1 MNKLKGILLTLVLGI
16 LFVACSST
24 TPADNKEAV
33 QSQKAVETTEAG
45 DPSKDFELEKGEKK
59 AILLVSFGT
68 TYPETRAKTIMA
80 LEKEFKAEFPDY
92 KVVTAFTSR
101 IIMRRIK
108 EKEGITFHNPS
119 EALDLLKAEG
129 YTHVLVQGTH
139 IMNGLE
145 SETLAKE
152 LALHKG
158 DFKVLRQSA
167 PLLTVIDDYKAA
179 AEALAPTYK
188 DLKKDEATVFIGH
201 GTHHPGNS
209 AYSMIENV
217 FHEFYSENVFFGTV
231 EGYPTLDSVIKQL
244 KAKKIKHVNLYPFMI
259 VAGDHAH
266 NDIGVDMKAELEAQG
281 FTVTAYLQGLG
292 ENKAIRDIYVAHA
305 RYAIAN
311 RPEDMLAKKKKYAN
325 GMQPK

>member
-1 MNKLKGILLTLVLGI
+1 MNKFMKILMTLVLGTM
-16 LFVACSST
+16 FFACSSAST
-24 TPADNKEAV
+24 DKKEVQPTKEIAADK
-33 QSQKAVETTEAG
+33 SG
-45 DPSKDFELEKGEKK
+45 DPAKDFELKDGEKK

-68 TYPETRAKTIMA
+68 TYPETREKTIMA
-80 LEKEFKAEFPDY
+80 LEREFKEEFPDY

-108 EKEGITFHNPS
+108 AKEGITFHNPS

-152 LALHKG
+152 LAGHKA
-158 DFKVLRQSA
+158 DFTVLRQSA
-167 PLLTVIDDYKAA
+167 PLLTVLDDYRAA
-179 AEALAPTYK
+179 AEAIAPTYK
-188 DLKKDEATVFIGH
+188 DNKKDEATVFIGH

-209 AYSMIENV
+209 AYSMMENV
-217 FHEFYSENVFFGTV
+217 MHEFYSENVFFGTV
-231 EGYPTLDSVIKQL
+231 EGYPTLDSVIRQL
-244 KAKKIKHVNLYPFMI
+244 KAKNIKHVNLYPFMI

-266 NDIGVDMKAELEAQG
+266 NDIGVEMKKELEEQG
-281 FTVTAYLQGLG
+281 FTVTAPLQGLG
-292 ENKAIRDIYVAHA
+292 ENKAIRDIYVEHA
-305 RYAIAN
+305 KYAITH

-325 GMQPK
+325 GMEPK